1 VRETQGE
8 EERGNYLFNVS
19 IGCKSKPLVPCG
31 SSLSPPMQYIAP
43 PFFFPS
49 PLCTLL
55 ACTLE
60 LLLGE
65 EVLSGLE
72 GRASEV
78 CRLGGGG
85 GVGQL
90 VGRERTKAR
99 GNTLVQPV
107 RHGKGSGGGPDNGVV
122 VDSPRMGGGRW
133 EAGEH
138 SLMSEKTR

>member
-1 VRETQGE
+1 
-8 EERGNYLFNVS
+8 
-19 IGCKSKPLVPCG
+19 
-31 SSLSPPMQYIAP
+31 MQYIAP

-90 VGRERTKAR
+90 VGRERMKAR

-107 RHGKGSGGGPDNGVV
+107 RHGKGSGGRPDNGVV
-122 VDSPRMGGGRW
+122 AYSPRMGGGRW

-138 SLMSEKTR
+138 SLMSEKTRRRKKKILESSDFDPMDGTVA